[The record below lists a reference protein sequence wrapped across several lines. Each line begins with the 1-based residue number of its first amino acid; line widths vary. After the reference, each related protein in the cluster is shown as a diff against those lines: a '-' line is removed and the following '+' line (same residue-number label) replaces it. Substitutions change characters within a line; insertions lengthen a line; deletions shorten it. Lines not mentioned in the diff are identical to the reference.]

1 MLKKKG
7 MTLVELIAAVAIIN
21 VILFIAYPAYEGYI
35 KSSHEDNVKL
45 QMFDIASDLER
56 IKMKY
61 YSYEAALDDDNNL
74 ITNQDLLIYPIDNSQ
89 DKRYDIEIK
98 SLSPS
103 TFIIQA
109 TATTLQGTINDTLK
123 LEYNGESL
131 KGYKDVN
138 GNNSWRETWY

>member
-7 MTLVELIAAVAIIN
+7 VTLIELIAAVAIIN
-21 VILFIAYPAYEGYI
+21 VILFIAYPAYENYI

-61 YSYEAALDDDNNL
+61 YSYEAARDSDNNL
-74 ITNQDLLIYPIDNSQ
+74 IINKDLLIYPIDNNE

-109 TATTLQGTINDTLK
+109 KATTLQGKVNDSLK
-123 LEYNGESL
+123 LEDNGESL
-131 KGYKDVN
+131 KGYKDIN
-138 GNNSWRETWY
+138 GNNSWSETWY

>member
-21 VILFIAYPAYEGYI
+21 VILFIAYPAYEDYI
-35 KSSHEDNVKL
+35 KSGHEGNVKL

-61 YSYEAALDDDNNL
+61 YSYEAAFDSDDKL
-74 ITNQDLLIYPIDNSQ
+74 ITNQELLIYPIDKSE
-89 DKRYDIEIK
+89 DTRYNLEIK
-98 SLSPS
+98 NLSSS
-103 TFIIQA
+103 TFVIQA
-109 TATTLQGTINDTLK
+109 TATDLQGTVNDTLK

-131 KGYKDVN
+131 KGYKDIN
-138 GNNSWRETWY
+138 GNNSWSETWY